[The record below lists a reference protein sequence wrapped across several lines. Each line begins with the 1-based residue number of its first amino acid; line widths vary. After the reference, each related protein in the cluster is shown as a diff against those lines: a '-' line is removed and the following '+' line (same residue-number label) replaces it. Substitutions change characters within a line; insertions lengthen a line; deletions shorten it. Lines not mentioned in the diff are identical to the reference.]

1 MRKVIFLILLPFILV
16 LGYTLVID
24 ALKYG
29 GTSVILDITELL
41 YGIIFIITIPLSFCA
56 AGSIKDWLK
65 KKIGNK
71 YLRCVVNI
79 AFFIAAIYA
88 MSSFVACD
96 KKINKGFRELHD
108 TIEHND

>member
-1 MRKVIFLILLPFILV
+1 MQLILLIVFIIACFLIL
-16 LGYTLVID
+16 D
-24 ALKYG
+24 ALING
-29 GTSVILDITELL
+29 GTSVILDITELMF
-41 YGIIFIITIPLSFCA
+41 YIIYVISFLLSVFA
-56 AGSIKDWLK
+56 TVSIKDWFK
-65 KKIGNK
+65 KKVGNK
-71 YLRCVVNI
+71 YLRCVVDI